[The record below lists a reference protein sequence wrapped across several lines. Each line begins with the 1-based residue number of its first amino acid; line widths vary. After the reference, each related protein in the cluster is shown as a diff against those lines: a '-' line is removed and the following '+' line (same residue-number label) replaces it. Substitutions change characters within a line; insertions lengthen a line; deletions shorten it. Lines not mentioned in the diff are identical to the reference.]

1 MMNKNKF
8 QLNTF
13 SLKLIACLFMLIDHI
28 AMILIPQSHP
38 AWLIMRMIGRMSA
51 PIFFY
56 TLSEGLKRTSNRRK
70 YLGRLLVSACIM
82 GAGNGLLGLLGAS
95 VIENPPT
102 ILQPNI
108 FLIMFLI
115 GLGIHSLESCK
126 NSGKLK
132 TLLLFIISVISF
144 SLVIYLPG
152 YQWLALSSVLSFYIV
167 KQKWARDLVYM
178 LSSLLICL
186 LTQQYVQIFMVLSIL
201 FITNSSEEKPKHN
214 LKMFFYMFYPMHL
227 WILYCLSI
235 LI

>member
-1 MMNKNKF
+1 MMNKNKI

-102 ILQPNI
+102 RWFINVENCW
-108 FLIMFLI
+108 
-115 GLGIHSLESCK
+115 HLESCK

-144 SLVIYLPG
+144 SAVIYLHG

-167 KQKWARDLVYM
+167 KQKWARDIVYM
-178 LSSLLICL
+178 MSSLVICL

-235 LI
+235 LT